1 MSNFDVV
8 ISGAG
13 VAGAL
18 TALALAAAGLR
29 VAVIERRPPQ
39 ASALASA
46 PADPNARVVALAPS
60 SVRVLQRLGQWPLA
74 AGSACPYQQMQVC
87 AEDQTLTFDAAMI
100 GDAALGWIVDLA
112 GLQHQL
118 SMALAQQVTVCSPA
132 EIVDVQNQPA
142 QARVLLDDGRW
153 LGTRLLVAAE
163 GGRSDLRERAG
174 IALIERDYHCQAL
187 VARLETE
194 QRNPGIAFQR
204 FAAGGP
210 LALLPL
216 ADGASSLVW
225 TRPQAHAAALMA
237 APDAAFIEA
246 VEQAGG
252 ERFGKL
258 LSVHC
263 RAGFGLR
270 MALAERSVAE
280 RLVLIGDSAHVVHP
294 LAGLGLNLGIWDGA
308 ALAEVL
314 TAAQHR
320 GRDLG
325 AATTLARYAAWRDG
339 DNRIAAHWIDRIER
353 SFSGQSGP
361 WSSIARQGLG
371 LVDQSSVLKQF
382 FALQATGWGGRVP
395 ALARRG

>member
-1 MSNFDVV
+1 
-8 ISGAG
+8 
-13 VAGAL
+13 
-18 TALALAAAGLR
+18 
-29 VAVIERRPPQ
+29 
-39 ASALASA
+39 
-46 PADPNARVVALAPS
+46 
-60 SVRVLQRLGQWPLA
+60 
-74 AGSACPYQQMQVC
+74 
-87 AEDQTLTFDAAMI
+87 
-100 GDAALGWIVDLA
+100 
-112 GLQHQL
+112 
-118 SMALAQQVTVCSPA
+118 
-132 EIVDVQNQPA
+132 
-142 QARVLLDDGRW
+142 
-153 LGTRLLVAAE
+153 
-163 GGRSDLRERAG
+163 
-174 IALIERDYHCQAL
+174 
-187 VARLETE
+187 
-194 QRNPGIAFQR
+194 
-204 FAAGGP
+204 
-210 LALLPL
+210 
-216 ADGASSLVW
+216 
-225 TRPQAHAAALMA
+225 QAHAAALMA

-258 LSVHC
+258 LSVHG
-263 RAGFGLR
+263 RAAFGLR